1 MTRVAVK
8 PALYRWAQERS
19 GVPRPDLAARFPKL
33 PEWEGGRAEPTL
45 KQLERLAR
53 ATYTPVGFFFL
64 DRPPE
69 EQLPIPD
76 LRSGRNRRM
85 RPSPHLLDT
94 IYICQQ
100 RQEWF
105 RDYARA
111 SGDPPL
117 EFVGSLTTRT
127 PALRAAATIRKA
139 LGFELEERPAGNVED
154 ALRAFI
160 ERVEA
165 LGILVMRNGVVGN
178 NTHRKLDPD
187 EFRGFALSDDYAP
200 LVFLNG
206 ADSKSAQMFTLA
218 HELGHLWLGRSA
230 LDDSTAASMPDDA
243 IERWCNEVAAE
254 LLVPMD
260 ALKKEVGS
268 AIDLETDLPR
278 LVRRFKVSVFVILRR
293 LLDAGLITR
302 PVFRAAYEAEL
313 ERLPTRTASS
323 GGDFYRTEIS
333 RVGRRFASALV
344 SSALEG
350 NTLYTDAFRLLSISK
365 DATFTEL
372 GRQLQV
378 IA

>member
-8 PALYRWAQERS
+8 PALYRWAQQRS
-19 GVPRPDLAARFPKL
+19 GVPRSDLTTRFPRL
-33 PEWEGGRAEPTL
+33 PEWEGGEAEPTL

-69 EQLPIPD
+69 EPLPIPD
-76 LRSGRNRRM
+76 LRSGPNRGT

-105 RDYARA
+105 RDYART

-117 EFVGSLTTRT
+117 DFVGSLSMRT
-127 PALRAAATIRKA
+127 PPAQAAATIRQA
-139 LGFELEERPAGNVED
+139 LGFELENLTAGNVAD
-154 ALRAFI
+154 ALTEFIGRA
-160 ERVEA
+160 EA

-187 EFRGFALSDDYAP
+187 EFRGFALSDSYAP

-230 LDDSTAASMPDDA
+230 LDDSTAASMPDDTT
-243 IERWCNEVAAE
+243 ERWCNEMAAE
-254 LLVPMD
+254 LLVPMA
-260 ALKKEVGS
+260 ALK
-268 AIDLETDLPR
+268 R
-278 LVRRFKVSVFVILRR
+278 
-293 LLDAGLITR
+293 DAGTGVHL
-302 PVFRAAYEAEL
+302 
-313 ERLPTRTASS
+313 
-323 GGDFYRTEIS
+323 TEIS
-333 RVGRRFASALV
+333 KVGRRFATALI
-344 SSALEG
+344 SSTLEG
-350 NTLYTDAFRLLSISK
+350 TTLYRDAFRLLSISK
-365 DATFTEL
+365 DQTFTEL
-372 GRQLQV
+372 GRHLQV
-378 IA
+378 II